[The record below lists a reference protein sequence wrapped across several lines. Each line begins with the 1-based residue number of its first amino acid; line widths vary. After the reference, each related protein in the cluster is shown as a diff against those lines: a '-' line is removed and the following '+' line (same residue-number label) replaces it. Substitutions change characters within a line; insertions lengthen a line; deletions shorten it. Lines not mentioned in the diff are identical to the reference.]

1 MNFEKEFEWERF
13 AVMEDTFDALA
24 HVAGHAPIGT
34 YDRRSTLKAFNQFR
48 NLKQDYGNIK
58 SFAEHLYNISRYFKV
73 RENSELIGEA
83 SRKLSNFA
91 DAYEMFLI

>member
-1 MNFEKEFEWERF
+1 MNFEKEFERERF
-13 AVMEDTFDALA
+13 KVMEDTFDALV

-34 YDRRSTLKAFNQFR
+34 YDGRSTLKAFKQFR
-48 NLKQDYGNIK
+48 KLKQDYGNIK

-73 RENSELIGEA
+73 RENGDLIGEA